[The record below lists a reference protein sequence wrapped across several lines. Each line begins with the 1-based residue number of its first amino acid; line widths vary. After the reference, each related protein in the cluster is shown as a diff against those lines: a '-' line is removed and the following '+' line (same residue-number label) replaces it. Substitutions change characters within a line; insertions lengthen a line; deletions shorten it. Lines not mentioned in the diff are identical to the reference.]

1 MRACDEVEPHLGG
14 EWIREERA
22 RRIEHSKECAESY
35 LLDKGT
41 LPKRAVMCQERKLR
55 RHGLTGCCLFKS
67 IARRGHKCAWQL
79 TFCFIQC
86 MLPEM
91 VSRSAITELIA
102 FVDLDLATFGT
113 YLPPHEFETS
123 R

>member
-67 IARRGHKCAWQL
+67 IARRVMNARGSSR
-79 TFCFIQC
+79 F
-86 MLPEM
+86 
-91 VSRSAITELIA
+91 VSSNVCCLKWSL
-102 FVDLDLATFGT
+102 VLQSLN
-113 YLPPHEFETS
+113 
-123 R
+123 